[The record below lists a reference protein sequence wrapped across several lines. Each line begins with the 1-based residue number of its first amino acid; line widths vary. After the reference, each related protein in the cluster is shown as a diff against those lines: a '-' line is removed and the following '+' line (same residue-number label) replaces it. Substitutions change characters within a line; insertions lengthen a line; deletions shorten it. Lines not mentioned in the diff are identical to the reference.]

1 MINTKPRTV
10 VDKILINQVGTKINI
25 NLNTKNIFEP
35 GAYYSYLGP
44 SIENSMDQYDESHEG
59 QQPPCNRLLRD
70 SNDRSTFSGKD
81 FDTEERLP
89 HFLKHRGSNFGKQ
102 GDTRFTASQLMYV
115 RVTKKRGQKEYSQA
129 KAEHPH
135 SDT

>member
-44 SIENSMDQYDESHEG
+44 SMKNSMDHFEESQEG
-59 QQPPCNRLLRD
+59 QQPPCRFQLPD
-70 SNDRSTFSGKD
+70 SNDRSAFSGKD
-81 FDTEERLP
+81 FDTEERVP

-102 GDTRFTASQLMYV
+102 GDSRFTASQLM
-115 RVTKKRGQKEYSQA
+115 
-129 KAEHPH
+129 
-135 SDT
+135 